1 MAMHTTLTLVD
12 NVVLMIG
19 AAAPGLLAAHA
30 THLSSADLLII
41 IQVSHSHVSEAGL
54 NFVSSD
60 EL

>member
-1 MAMHTTLTLVD
+1 VAMHTTLTLVD

-19 AAAPGLLAAHA
+19 AAPGLLAAHA